1 MSYTSFPRPTSGP
14 LAVPLIFPPHSL
26 VDAAPDLSPSD
37 AEAVLAKLH
46 DAISADA
53 SELGAI
59 LQATVEAAQVL
70 TGAGSAALALRCDGM
85 VICRARSG
93 EPAPE
98 LGVRL
103 DEDSG
108 ISGECLRQGQM
119 LRCEDAHY
127 DHRVN
132 PLVCRTLGLR
142 SIAIAPLRR
151 HGSETIGILEIF
163 STRPYAFNE
172 VHMQLLSR
180 LAELAEMAQTQDEN
194 KQDEIKL
201 MPTTASSLAVEPE
214 VALPSFAPA
223 PAVETSAYDEVGPSL
238 RDPLSAARSLGRLY
252 EPAKRRLPVIGIVAA
267 ALALVLLVGW
277 RFLDYTPEPVA
288 HRSAAREPQLTS
300 AEAPA
305 AEETARQA
313 PTARR
318 PNPGHP
324 LERSKRT
331 SGTANRHAAETVSVP
346 DVVTHPDLSSETT
359 SKTTSAEDS
368 SPAAASPAMAASSVI
383 TVVRRPRREHAK
395 GEENTAEPRPLETA
409 LAVASAGD
417 GAPLDNLLDS
427 PAGLPKLNARVS
439 QGAIG
444 AVLEHR
450 VQPVYPSFALD
461 RRIEGEVVV
470 EATIAEDGSVSH
482 ARAIRGPSLLT
493 EAAVEAVR
501 RWSYRAAVLN
511 GKPVA
516 TQTQIT
522 INFRLPK

>member
-14 LAVPLIFPPHSL
+14 LAVPLILPPGSL
-26 VDAAPDLSPSD
+26 VDAAPDLSPSE
-37 AEAVLAKLH
+37 AEAVLVRLQ

-53 SELGAI
+53 SELDAI
-59 LQATVEAAQVL
+59 LQATVEAAQAL
-70 TGAGSAALALRCDGM
+70 TGAGSAALAVRCDGM

-151 HGSETIGILEIF
+151 HGTETIGILEIF
-163 STRPYAFNE
+163 STRPYAFND
-172 VHMQLLSR
+172 VHMHFLCR
-180 LAELAEMAQTQDEN
+180 LAELAEMAQTQDES
-194 KQDEIKL
+194 KL
-201 MPTTASSLAVEPE
+201 MATTASSLPVEPE

-223 PAVETSAYDEVGPSL
+223 PAVETAASDEAAPSL
-238 RDPLSAARSLGRLY
+238 RDPLSAVRSLGRLY

-277 RFLDYTPEPVA
+277 RFLDYTPDPVA
-288 HRSAAREPQLTS
+288 HRSAARELQLTS

-305 AEETARQA
+305 SEEIALQV
-313 PTARR
+313 PTVRR
-318 PNPGHP
+318 PNAGHP

-331 SGTANRHAAETVSVP
+331 SGTANRHSAETVTVP
-346 DVVTHPDLSSETT
+346 DVVTHLDLS

-368 SPAAASPAMAASSVI
+368 SPSASQAMAASSVI
-383 TVVRRPRREHAK
+383 TVVRRPRRQQTK
-395 GEENTAEPRPLETA
+395 GEENAAEPRPAETA
-409 LAVASAGD
+409 PTVASAGD
-417 GAPLDNLLDS
+417 GAPLDNLLGT
-427 PAGLPKLNARVS
+427 PAGLPKLNAPVS
-439 QGAIG
+439 QGARG
-444 AVLEHR
+444 AVLEHS
-450 VQPVYPSFALD
+450 VQPVYPSFALE

-470 EATIAEDGSVSH
+470 EATIAEDGSVSN
-482 ARAIRGPSLLT
+482 ARAIRGESLLDQ
-493 EAAVEAVR
+493 AAVEAVR
-501 RWSYRAAVLN
+501 RWRYRAAVLN

-516 TQTQIT
+516 TQTQVT

>member
-14 LAVPLIFPPHSL
+14 QAVPLILPPRSL
-26 VDAAPDLSPSD
+26 VDAAPDLSPSE
-37 AEAVLAKLH
+37 AEAVLARLH

-59 LQATVEAAQVL
+59 LQATVEAAQAL

-151 HGSETIGILEIF
+151 HGIETIGILEIF

-172 VHMQLLSR
+172 VHMHFLSR
-180 LAELAEMAQTQDEN
+180 LAELAEMAQTQDES
-194 KQDEIKL
+194 KL
-201 MPTTASSLAVEPE
+201 LPTTASPLPVEPE

-223 PAVETSAYDEVGPSL
+223 PAVETAAYDEVGPSL

-277 RFLDYTPEPVA
+277 RFLDYTPDPVA

-300 AEAPA
+300 AGTPAP
-305 AEETARQA
+305 EEIALA
-313 PTARR
+313 VPTTRR

-331 SGTANRHAAETVSVP
+331 SGTANRHSAETVTVP
-346 DVVTHPDLSSETT
+346 DVVTHLDLS

-368 SPAAASPAMAASSVI
+368 SPATASPAMAASPVI
-383 TVVRRPRREHAK
+383 TVVRRPRRAQTK
-395 GEENTAEPRPLETA
+395 GEENAAEPRPVETA
-409 LAVASAGD
+409 PAVASAGD
-417 GAPLDNLLDS
+417 GAPLDNLLDT
-427 PAGLPKLNARVS
+427 PAGLPKLHAPVS
-439 QGAIG
+439 QGVTG

-450 VQPVYPSFALD
+450 VQPVYPSFAME
-461 RRIEGEVVV
+461 RRIEGAVVV
-470 EATIAEDGSVSH
+470 EATIAEDGSVRNP
-482 ARAIRGPSLLT
+482 RAIRGQSLLT
-493 EAAVEAVR
+493 QAAVEAVR
-501 RWSYRAAVLN
+501 RWRYRAAVLN

-516 TQTQIT
+516 TQTEIT
-522 INFRLPK
+522 VNFSLPK

>member
-14 LAVPLIFPPHSL
+14 LAVPLILPPSSL
-26 VDAAPDLSPSD
+26 VDAGPDLSPSD
-37 AEAVLAKLH
+37 AEAVLARLH

-59 LQATVEAAQVL
+59 LQATVEAAQAL

-151 HGSETIGILEIF
+151 HGTETIGILEIF

-172 VHMQLLSR
+172 VHMHFLSR

-194 KQDEIKL
+194 RL
-201 MPTTASSLAVEPE
+201 MPTTASSLPVEPE

-223 PAVETSAYDEVGPSL
+223 PAVETAAYDEVGPSL
-238 RDPLSAARSLGRLY
+238 RDPLAAARSLGRLY

-277 RFLDYTPEPVA
+277 RFLDYTPDPVA
-288 HRSAAREPQLTS
+288 HRSAAREQQLTS
-300 AEAPA
+300 AGAPA
-305 AEETARQA
+305 SEETALEV

-324 LERSKRT
+324 LERAKRT
-331 SGTANRHAAETVSVP
+331 SGTAHRHSAETVTVP
-346 DVVTHPDLSSETT
+346 DVVTHLDLSP
-359 SKTTSAEDS
+359 KTTSAEDS
-368 SPAAASPAMAASSVI
+368 SPATASPAMAASSVI
-383 TVVRRPRREHAK
+383 TVVRRPRREPTK
-395 GEENTAEPRPLETA
+395 GEENAPEPRPVETA
-409 LAVASAGD
+409 PAVASVGD
-417 GAPLDNLLDS
+417 GAPLDNLLDT
-427 PAGLPKLNARVS
+427 PAGLPKLNPPVS
-439 QGAIG
+439 HGAKG
-444 AVLEHR
+444 AVLEHS
-450 VQPVYPSFALD
+450 VQPVYPSFARE

-470 EATIAEDGSVSH
+470 EATIAEDGSVRN
-482 ARAIRGPSLLT
+482 ARAIRGQSLLAQ
-493 EAAVEAVR
+493 AAVEGVR
-501 RWSYRAAVLN
+501 RWRYRAAVLN

-522 INFRLPK
+522 INFSLPK